1 MPVFN
6 QSRSNII
13 RLIFAGMFLV
23 IAAQLF
29 HLQIISAKY
38 KKQAQENALFRK
50 SIYPTRGI
58 IYDRK
63 GRAILNNTILYDLM
77 VTPSQVKNIDTAYFC
92 QLLGI
97 DTAEFRS
104 RILDARY
111 RNGPFRPT
119 IFEDLLPPDMY
130 ARLEENIW
138 KFPGFNLQE
147 RPVRVYPFNA
157 AAHIMGYVG
166 EVDSGILKR
175 SNNFY
180 QLGDYVGRSGLE
192 QYYERELMGQ
202 RGIEFWIKDNK
213 NRLVGHYQDKTLDT
227 PAVAGKNLHTYMDI
241 ELQQLAERLLVGKTG
256 AIVAIEPSTGGILAM
271 ASGPSYDP
279 NSLTGPDKQTNYAR
293 LALDASGPLLNRAIK
308 GQYAAGS
315 TYKPI
320 GALIGLDENVITPA
334 SGIGCLGYYYGCARP
349 VKCDEKVPGHAAN
362 LRLAI
367 AHSCNSFFCNAFRLE
382 VDNPEFHSSRT
393 GLMKWKEYVNA
404 FGLGHRLGVD
414 LPSEDRGNIPDTAVY
429 DKEYNHS
436 WNSCTMVTMG
446 IGQDKMLVTPLQMAN
461 AMCIVANKGFFY
473 TPHFVR
479 SIEGTEE
486 EDTLLSRFHMKHEPV
501 THISDEAY
509 NVVQSGMQD
518 VVEIGTGRPA
528 RIPGINICGKTGTAE
543 NKQVIDGRVVKLHN
557 HSLFVCFAPR
567 ENPRIAV
574 AVIVENGGYGGDQAA
589 PIASLMVE
597 KYLNDTIRTER
608 LPLIDR
614 IAGQNLMPRYLV
626 RLQFRADSIRA
637 ADWAR
642 QSGDSSRWLKY
653 QAPAFRAMMQ
663 DTFPG
668 SKSPLLQALLK
679 MPALKS
685 LAFLKGK
692 PPAVTPSAAAPA
704 PGGTPP
710 AGASPAGTSPGGATQ
725 GRDSSHPAK
734 APGRADS
741 GRSAPRSVPPPA
753 PAHKKDST
761 QGATTLF
768 YQRRP
773 IARPDKTPKE
783 EPAGR

>member
-1 MPVFN
+1 MSVFN

-13 RLIFAGMFLV
+13 RLIFAGMFLI

-29 HLQIISAKY
+29 HLQIVSAKY

-63 GRAILNNTILYDLM
+63 GKAILNNTILYDLM

-92 QLLGI
+92 QLLEI

-104 RILDARY
+104 RVLDAKY
-111 RNGPFRPT
+111 KNGPFRPT

-166 EVDSGILKR
+166 EVDSAILRR

-192 QYYERELMGQ
+192 QFYEKELMGQ

-227 PAVAGKNLHTYMDI
+227 PAIAGKNLHTYMDI
-241 ELQQLAERLLVGKTG
+241 ELQQLAEKLLAGKTG

-271 ASGPSYDP
+271 VSGPDYDP
-279 NSLTGPDKQTNYAR
+279 NSLTGPDKQTNYGR
-293 LALDASGPLLNRAIK
+293 LALDESGPLLNRAIK
-308 GQYAAGS
+308 GKYPPGS

-320 GALIGLDENVITPA
+320 GALIGLDEGVITPA
-334 SGIGCLGYYYGCARP
+334 SGYDCHGVYYGCNKP
-349 VKCDEKVPGHAAN
+349 VKCDEKFPGHAAN

-367 AHSCNSFFCNAFRLE
+367 AHSCNSFFCNTFRLE
-382 VDNPEFHSSRT
+382 VDNPQIHSPRL

-414 LPSEDRGNIPDTAVY
+414 LPSEDGGNIPDTSSY

-446 IGQDKMLVTPLQMAN
+446 IGQDKMLETPLQIAN
-461 AMCIVANKGFFY
+461 AACIVANKGFYY
-473 TPHFVR
+473 TPHFMKSV
-479 SIEGTEE
+479 EGTSEA
-486 EDTLLSRFHMKHEPV
+486 DTLLDRFRQKHEAL
-501 THISDEAY
+501 THIPEDQY
-509 NVVQSGMQD
+509 QIVQTGMQD
-518 VVEIGTGRPA
+518 VVEIGTARIA
-528 RIPGINICGKTGTAE
+528 RIPGVDMCAKTGTAE
-543 NKQVIDGRVVKLHN
+543 NKQVIDKRIVKLRN

-574 AVIVENGGYGGDQAA
+574 AVVIENAGYGSAWAA
-589 PIASLMVE
+589 PIGSLLVE
-597 KYLNDTIRTER
+597 KYLNDTLRTER
-608 LPLIDR
+608 LAEVDR
-614 IAGQNLMPRYLV
+614 IAGTNLMPNYLV
-626 RLQFRADSIRA
+626 VVQFKADSNRA
-637 ADWAR
+637 ARWAS
-642 QSGDSSRWLKY
+642 QTGDSSRLVKY
-653 QAPAFRAMMQ
+653 QTPSIRHMML
-663 DTFPG
+663 DTSYD
-668 SKSPLLQALLK
+668 SKSPLYLALK
-679 MPALKS
+679 KVPVFKRVAVPKAVSPASAPALKKDS
-685 LAFLKGK
+685 SGK
-692 PPAVTPSAAAPA
+692 PDTPKP
-704 PGGTPP
+704 
-710 AGASPAGTSPGGATQ
+710 
-725 GRDSSHPAK
+725 
-734 APGRADS
+734 DS
-741 GRSAPRSVPPPA
+741 GPP
-753 PAHKKDST
+753 KDSGQAT
-761 QGATTLF
+761 GSIHASGA
-768 YQRRP
+768 
-773 IARPDKTPKE
+773 ASKTVGIRKPG
-783 EPAGR
+783 PASKTASIVKADRQKRKTV